1 MWDLYN
7 LAKTWSCRPSQLLD
21 IENSWDAFR
30 IDDAVAVFG
39 GAIELQLSNIDGK
52 NMREIQK
59 KQELALRRILAGRDS
74 QKYRDP
80 AV

>member
-1 MWDLYN
+1 
-7 LAKTWSCRPSQLLD
+7 
-21 IENSWDAFR
+21 
-30 IDDAVAVFG
+30 
-39 GAIELQLSNIDGK
+39 LQLSNIDGK